1 MKNLRSELCF
11 SSSPWSEDSSSSDY
25 EEKVKRHRG
34 TEKDD
39 ERRSRRSDKKDKK
52 SHKHHKS
59 STSKKSKDDK
69 PKKKH
74 TESDHK
80 LVSSNLPFEIVTHKN
95 IYLYIHL
102 KSQKYIALETLY
114 VWFFAGLFSCL
125 VMV

>member
-1 MKNLRSELCF
+1 MCLCF
-11 SSSPWSEDSSSSDY
+11 SVWSVFLAADIFFSL
-25 EEKVKRHRG
+25 
-34 TEKDD
+34 TA
-39 ERRSRRSDKKDKK
+39 
-52 SHKHHKS
+52 
-59 STSKKSKDDK
+59 KKSKDDK